1 MNASEEKLVNSA
13 TDFSEISYI
22 YKSTKNVISVTM
34 LTLIFTIATFVVK
47 TFAVNAQKSKHMM
60 NNSQNLQKSLTVNN
74 SMTPLQKRIIVLK
87 VHLKKRRLNRAFIAT
102 VESPALRILLNVKNA
117 GNSSAEVVQ
126 LDQ

>member
-13 TDFSEISYI
+13 TDLSEMSYI

-60 NNSQNLQKSLTVNN
+60 NNSQNLQK
-74 SMTPLQKRIIVLK
+74 
-87 VHLKKRRLNRAFIAT
+87 
-102 VESPALRILLNVKNA
+102 
-117 GNSSAEVVQ
+117 
-126 LDQ
+126 